1 MKVKF
6 DDLDTAFLSSSEQ
19 ISNWVDRKT
28 GKVILIDLDDIFLS
42 LDYVD
47 DDEAQA
53 IQEISIL
60 LGEAEN
66 PDNLEIDENRYVCV
80 SPPDSNEKWRWM
92 EEFALAQQDN
102 PKLFNQLVT
111 ALRGRKPFRNFKDA
125 LLDFP
130 EDRENWFA
138 FENQKVREFIED
150 WAKSEKIDVDYD

>member
-102 PKLFNQLVT
+102 PKLFNQLAT
-111 ALRGRKPFRNFKDA
+111 ALRGRKPFRYFKET

-130 EDRENWFA
+130 VDRENWFA

-150 WAKSEKIDVDYD
+150 WVKSEKIDVDYD